1 MIIKDWDE
9 NTMKETKG
17 RGISFVLLLID
28 VLLMLTGLFATQWII
43 WAVRGELLND
53 VSYPVLIIGFNIF
66 FFYMYDLY
74 SAQPDT
80 VYNSALA
87 TALASVEGCVC
98 GFLIDFLCRLGGDKP
113 HMAALV
119 SVVLIVALLVVWRTL
134 AARWLNHYGVK
145 RSCLILEDMNNTS
158 RLARKIKYA
167 ATSGRE
173 SFYYMIDENN
183 EVEVNQIIEEK
194 IAQYDMVFL
203 SPHLSDEVASRIMN
217 KAFMLGKTVSV
228 LADMDGVST
237 LRGKIHQI
245 DDTPVIEKKG
255 LKMSKMQQAFKRAF
269 DILFALVMSI
279 LTSPVALVCAIAVKL
294 DSPGPVFYKQE
305 RYTKGKK
312 VFRVYKFRT
321 MVQDAEK
328 NGAQLATEGDPRITK
343 SGKFLRA
350 TRLDELPQLYNILL
364 GSMSVVGPRPERPIF
379 ADEFAKKVAN
389 YDLRHS
395 VKAGLTGYAQVYGKY
410 NTRVSDKILMDMIY
424 ILNFSIL
431 LDIKLILLTVKTMF
445 MKSATEGVDE
455 ERDAILSSVL
465 KEEKR
470 REATME
476 RIEEEHENID
486 HYTGV

>member
-1 MIIKDWDE
+1 
-9 NTMKETKG
+9 MKETKR
-17 RGISFVLLLID
+17 RGISAVLLLVD
-28 VLLMLTGLFATQWII
+28 VFLIVTGLFATQWII
-43 WAVRGELLND
+43 WVMRGELLND
-53 VSYPVLIIGFNIF
+53 VSYPLLVGVFIIF
-66 FFYMYDLY
+66 FLYMYDLY
-74 SAQPDT
+74 NAQPDT
-80 VYNSALA
+80 VYNSMVAALLA
-87 TALASVEGCVC
+87 TVEGCAC
-98 GFLIDFLCRLGGDKP
+98 GFLIDFVFRLGGEKP
-113 HMAALV
+113 HIAALI
-119 SVVLIVALLVVWRTL
+119 SIAIIVVLLTVWRTV
-134 AARWLNHYGVK
+134 AAKWLNRYGVK

-167 ATSGRE
+167 TNSGRE
-173 SFYYMIDENN
+173 SYYYMIDENN
-183 EVEVNQIIEEK
+183 EEEVQQIIDEK

-203 SPHLSDEVASRIMN
+203 SPHVSDEVASRIMN

-237 LRGKIHQI
+237 LRGKIYQI

-255 LKMSKMQQAFKRAF
+255 LQMSKMQQAIKRAF
-269 DILFALVMSI
+269 DIMVALFLSI
-279 LTSPVALVCAIAVKL
+279 LTAPVALACAIAVKL
-294 DSPGPVFYKQE
+294 DSPGPVIYKQE

-312 VFRVYKFRT
+312 VFKVYKFRT

-379 ADEFAKKVAN
+379 ADEFAKKVAS
-389 YDLRHS
+389 YDMRHS

-424 ILNFSIL
+424 IVNFSIM
-431 LDIKLILLTVKTMF
+431 LDLKIILLTVKTMF

-455 ERDAILSSVL
+455 ERDAMLSSVL
-465 KEEKR
+465 KEQQR
-470 REATME
+470 RESTME
-476 RIEEEHENID
+476 RFGEEHEDID